1 MKLSKVAT
9 KNHEAA
15 LELVRSDCRLT
26 YEDRIFILENY
37 HEGATHLNAKAGAFF
52 TPLQLA
58 RDVALNVGSGG
69 RVIDLCAGIGMLAF
83 AVDWAG
89 QETEIV
95 CVEANAE
102 YVEVGKRVM
111 PNATWIHADVL
122 AYEPDGRGRFRCA
135 VSNPPFGHIGATNHK
150 RDGYT
155 GPEMEFRVIDIASRC
170 AQRGVFVLPQGSCP
184 FAYSG
189 RRTLE
194 MQYSAKFNKFAAETG
209 LSMELGCAVDTED
222 YRSQWK
228 GTSPLCE
235 VVLLDF
241 PRTGSYTRP
250 ALEPA
255 QLELMPA

>member
-9 KNHEAA
+9 KNHDAA
-15 LELVRSDCRLT
+15 LELVYSDRRLT
-26 YEDRIFILENY
+26 YEDRICVLENY

-58 RDVALNVGSGG
+58 RDAALNVGSGG

-83 AVDWAG
+83 AVDWEG
-89 QETEIV
+89 LETEIV

-122 AYEPDGRGRFRCA
+122 GYEPDGRGRFRCA
-135 VSNPPFGHIGATNHK
+135 VSNPPFGHIGTASRK

-155 GPEMEFRVIDIASRC
+155 GSEMEFRVIDIASRC
-170 AQRGVFVLPQGSCP
+170 AQRGVFILPQSSCP

-194 MQYSAKFNKFAAETG
+194 MQYSAKYSKFASETG

-222 YRSQWK
+222 YRTQWK
-228 GTSPLCE
+228 GTSPMCE

-241 PRTGSYTRP
+241 PRTSACSRYD
-250 ALEPA
+250 LEPA